1 MNILKLLESVSS
13 CVESNR
19 NNSPSGSNLGD
30 DSGEANRSRNR
41 VGSKQFWRGCY
52 LILLILLAFV
62 ALIAVCVYAVS

>member
-1 MNILKLLESVSS
+1 MNIMKLLESVSRR
-13 CVESNR
+13 VESNKK
-19 NNSPSGSNLGD
+19 NSSSGSDSGD
-30 DSGEANRSRNR
+30 DSGEGNIGRNR